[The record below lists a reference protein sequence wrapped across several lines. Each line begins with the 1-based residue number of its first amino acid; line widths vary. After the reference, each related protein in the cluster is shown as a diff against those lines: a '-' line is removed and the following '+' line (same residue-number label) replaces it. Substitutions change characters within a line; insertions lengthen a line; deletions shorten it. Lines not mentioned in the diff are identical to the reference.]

1 MKGQIRMEDKQ
12 ENRLIK
18 FTTDDGKV
26 IDLYAIAD
34 TKLNGKNYILVT
46 DSEDDMEANAYI
58 LKELASDSKEV
69 AYALV
74 DDKTELDAVGEIF
87 NELLDDVDIVD
98 DVDEE

>member
-1 MKGQIRMEDKQ
+1 MEKEDK
-12 ENRLIK
+12 LIK
-18 FTTDDGKV
+18 FKTDDGRE

-34 TKLNGKNYILVT
+34 TKLNGRNYVLVT
-46 DSEDDMEANAYI
+46 DSENDMEANAYI

-87 NELLDDVDIVD
+87 NELLDDVDIID
-98 DVDEE
+98 DVDD

>member
-1 MKGQIRMEDKQ
+1 MEEKQ
-12 ENRLIK
+12 DNRLIK

-26 IDLYAIAD
+26 INLFAIAD
-34 TKLNGKNYILVT
+34 TKLNGRNYILVS
-46 DSEDDMEANAYI
+46 DSEDDEEANAYI

-74 DDKTELDAVGEIF
+74 DDKKELDAVGEIF

-98 DVDEE
+98 DANE

>member
-1 MKGQIRMEDKQ
+1 MEKEDK
-12 ENRLIK
+12 LIK
-18 FTTDDGKV
+18 FKTDDGKE
-26 IDLYAIAD
+26 INLYAIAD
-34 TKLNGKNYILVT
+34 TKLNGRNYVLVT
-46 DSEDDMEANAYI
+46 DSENDVEANAYI

-98 DVDEE
+98 DVDD

>member
-1 MKGQIRMEDKQ
+1 ME
-12 ENRLIK
+12 ENKDAKLIK
-18 FTTDDGKV
+18 FTTDDGNV
-26 IDLYAIAD
+26 INLYAIAD

-58 LKELASDSKEV
+58 LKELASDNKEV

-74 DDKTELDAVGEIF
+74 DDKKELDAVGEIF

-98 DVDEE
+98 DVDETK